1 MTPDREVRLAESA
14 LRVAIVLAVAGL
26 SFTLFLGYRLP
37 ERAGL
42 GWATEQTAAE
52 PASPAASAAA
62 GDLNVVTAATTVAES
77 LAALPEPA
85 APTPLAPLPPAAAT
99 DVVLLPCN
107 EPNPRPDG
115 RFLIPPHDPSRYT
128 IVGLRSGPGEPRRGL
143 LIPPHDPGA
152 ENRIPVQLV
161 PLDSILEHSIRLPP
175 HDPGRYKLI
184 GPDTLPCRES

>member
-1 MTPDREVRLAESA
+1 MTPDREVRLAEVA

-42 GWATEQTAAE
+42 GWAMEQTAAE
-52 PASPAASAAA
+52 PGSQAA

-85 APTPLAPLPPAAAT
+85 QTPPARLPPAAAT

-128 IVGLRSGPGEPRRGL
+128 IVGLRSGPGEPKRGL
-143 LIPPHDPGA
+143 VIPPHDPGA

-161 PLDSILEHSIRLPP
+161 PLDSILKHTIRIPP
-175 HDPGRYKLI
+175 HDPARYKLI
-184 GPDTLPCRES
+184 RPDTLPCVES